1 MRTHLMLVE
10 TTFGGVS
17 IAADQAADRALEGP
31 LPRVLPLLRNE
42 PLLILEHP
50 PAEVAL
56 ELESLW
62 MVNDVRFQMC
72 GVDKPLAAVL
82 TI

>member
-1 MRTHLMLVE
+1 MRTRLMLVE

-17 IAADQAADRALEGP
+17 IAADRALEGP

-72 GVDKPLAAVL
+72 GVDKLLAAVL